1 MYDLI
6 VVGAGPAGSF
16 AAFKSA
22 SRGLTTL
29 LIEKEQL
36 PRQKPCGGVVDRETL
51 AKLDHHIYDHLE
63 AKSKFNNIFYNYR
76 RIRTL
81 KGDEYFFKRDR
92 FDYFITKMAMDAGA
106 EVVDSCE
113 VMGVANYPDEVV
125 VQTPHMEYKAKT
137 LIGADGVHSIVGKNV
152 GLVHDSKKKYAAVVA
167 DVQVDNVGELLGKGD
182 HNNTYFFDNLLGFAW
197 LIPNKKS
204 VNIGMGAL
212 MRKSAGLRDKFQ
224 SFCGELRIPSPRVDG
239 HMIPYSVL
247 DRIQDGRILL
257 VGDAAGFVNAWT
269 GGGIGPGVFSAEK
282 AVETCLE
289 MVENDDFGERMSQR
303 YPQRCKS
310 EMRNLR
316 FRSKLIE
323 ILDEK
328 TPSSFELP
336 GIAES
341 FVRRLSAIASL
352 SL

>member
-22 SRGLTTL
+22 SRGLKTI
-29 LIEKEQL
+29 LIEKERL
-36 PRQKPCGGVVDRETL
+36 PRQKPCGGVVDGKTL
-51 AKLDHHIYDHLE
+51 SKLDGHIYDHLE
-63 AKSKFNNIFYNYR
+63 AKGRFNNVFYNYR

-81 KGDEYFFKRDR
+81 EGEEYFFKRDR

-106 EVVDSCE
+106 EIVDSCE
-113 VMGVANYPDEVV
+113 VIEVVNRLDEVIV
-125 VQTPHMEYKAKT
+125 RTPHMEYKART
-137 LIGADGVHSIVGKNV
+137 LIGADGVHSIVGKTA
-152 GLVHDSKKKYAAVVA
+152 GLVHDPKKKYAAVVA
-167 DVQVDNVGELLGKGD
+167 DVDMDNVAELMGRGD
-182 HNNTYFFDNLLGFAW
+182 HNNTYFFDNLIGFAW
-197 LIPNKKS
+197 LIPNRKS

-212 MRKSAGLRDKFQ
+212 MRKSAGLRDKFH
-224 SFCGELRIPSPRVDG
+224 SFCGELGIPCPRVDG

-269 GGGIGPGVFSAEK
+269 GAGIGPGVFSAEK

-289 MVENDDFGERMSQR
+289 MIENNDFSERMSQR

-310 EMRNLR
+310 EVRNLR

-336 GIAES
+336 PIAES

>member
-1 MYDLI
+1 VYDLI
-6 VVGAGPAGSF
+6 VIGAGPAGSF

-22 SRGLTTL
+22 SRGLRTL
-29 LIEKEQL
+29 LIEKERL
-36 PRQKPCGGVVDRETL
+36 PRHKPCGGVVHERTL
-51 AKLDHHIYDHLE
+51 SKLDGHIYDHLE
-63 AKSKFNNIFYNYR
+63 AKSGFNNIFYNYR
-76 RIRTL
+76 GIRTL
-81 KGDEYFFKRDR
+81 EGEEYFFKRDR

-106 EVVDSCE
+106 EVVDSCAA
-113 VMGVANYPDEVV
+113 VEVV
-125 VQTPHMEYKAKT
+125 NRSNEVIVRTPHLEYKART
-137 LIGADGVHSIVGKNV
+137 LIGADGVHSIVGKTL
-152 GLVHDSKKKYAAVVA
+152 GLVHDFRKKYAAVVA
-167 DVQVDNVGELLGKGD
+167 DIEVGSVGGLLGTGD
-182 HNNTYFFDNLLGFAW
+182 HSNTYFFDNLIGFAW

-212 MRKSAGLRDKFQ
+212 MRKSAGLRRKFE
-224 SFCGELRIPSPRVDG
+224 SFCGKLGIPCPQVDG

-247 DRIQDGRILL
+247 EKIQDGRVML

-269 GGGIGPGVFSAEK
+269 GGGIGHGIFSAEK
-282 AVETCLE
+282 AVETCSE
-289 MVENDDFGERMSQR
+289 MIENDDFSEKMSQR
-303 YPQRCKS
+303 YPQGCRT

-323 ILDEK
+323 ILDQN

-341 FVRRLSAIASL
+341 FVKRLSAIASL